1 VSDAKSREAASVLR
15 ERTSAKSREA
25 TAALCDLLV
34 AVKSREPTSLPQP
47 GGKVQRGELASASP
61 VRASSAKDR
70 EVASAL
76 REPVRREEPQCRLHG
91 AARSGGGVK
100 GRKLAVALPQL
111 VAATGDELVKNREVA
126 AGYQTI
132 VERAAP
138 RSCRETWCPRKEPRT
153 PAGASRASV
162 DREGPR
168 SRLSAAGV
176 GGGVKNRDVA
186 SALPLRAASVESGE
200 PQRHYEG
207 GGRA

>member
-1 VSDAKSREAASVLR
+1 VTNRAAAAGLPDGVSDAKSREAASVLR

-34 AVKSREPTSLPQP
+34 AVKSREHTSLPQP

-100 GRKLAVALPQL
+100 GR
-111 VAATGDELVKNREVA
+111 EL
-126 AGYQTI
+126 
-132 VERAAP
+132 
-138 RSCRETWCPRKEPRT
+138 
-153 PAGASRASV
+153 
-162 DREGPR
+162 
-168 SRLSAAGV
+168 
-176 GGGVKNRDVA
+176 A
-186 SALPLRAASVESGE
+186 SALPDRVSSVKQRGFARRGQRAGHA
-200 PQRHYEG
+200 
-207 GGRA
+207 